1 MVLSVNAYY
10 IYIHPY
16 LPLLPPPEVPQYED
30 KPKVV
35 RASHE
40 ISQPAKSDMSYWPT
54 SSLTL
59 ALSAIL
65 VIIPVSEDER
75 PETEP
80 SLAAR
85 RSYAQIF
92 AQAALATVE
101 TEIDD
106 LSPSLNSHLPHWE
119 SARAQ
124 RSVHPRVPVSIYPV
138 LTLVLLSIYEY
149 CQRGN
154 VSRMRARGNQAM
166 TTAMDISIHNLD
178 LSGTDFSEAQRRAWW
193 MAVWSKYQCLLGLTA
208 YHSYRCG

>member
-1 MVLSVNAYY
+1 M
-10 IYIHPY
+10 
-16 LPLLPPPEVPQYED
+16 PLLPPPEVSQYED

-35 RASHE
+35 RVSHE
-40 ISQPAKSDMSYWPT
+40 SSQSAKSHIPYWPT

-65 VIIPVSEDER
+65 VTIPVFEDEC
-75 PETEP
+75 PENEP

-92 AQAALATVE
+92 AQAALAAVE

-106 LSPSLNSHLPHWE
+106 LSPSLNPNLPHWE
-119 SARAQ
+119 SARDQ
-124 RSVHPRVPVSIYPV
+124 RSVHPRVPVSIHPV
-138 LTLVLLSIYEY
+138 LALVLLSIYEY

-178 LSGTDFSEAQRRAWW
+178 LSVTDFSEAQRRAWW
-193 MAVWSKYQCLLGLTA
+193 IAVWIKSQCLLGLTT
-208 YHSYRCG
+208 YRSYRCG